1 MKKKNIYN
9 YLIVISAII
18 LIVFISVKFFGM
30 EENELQFTGPNIYR
44 AVYVYE
50 AVNNRG
56 YAVNLSFDGKWTD
69 SGEGVSGSGRIYSS
83 GMGYFTVNYNG
94 RIVSLGGP
102 LTAKEDI
109 SMKSFSIIPLH
120 EEVVKIGLE
129 PAEYSDLNE
138 MYNEINLIAKTSAG
152 SGNLYNSGVK
162 GTVMLDTNTT
172 LYPTLIQKINNEAGS
187 ELNVKLFDRGLYL
200 YLNNTNA
207 KDIQTVSSVLADEN
221 IGVKGTASGRL
232 LLFARAKQRVSAD
245 RDEIIDT
252 LKDLNLDPY
261 TVKIIRE
268 PIQ

>member
-1 MKKKNIYN
+1 MEKKNIYN

-18 LIVFISVKFFGM
+18 LIIFISVKFFGM
-30 EENELQFTGPNIYR
+30 EENELQFTGPNVYR

-69 SGEGVSGSGRIYSS
+69 SGEKVSGSGRIYSS
-83 GMGYFTVNYNG
+83 AMGYFTINYNG
-94 RIVSLGGP
+94 RLVTLGGP
-102 LTAKEDI
+102 LTANEDI

-120 EEVVKIGLE
+120 EETVKIGLE
-129 PAEYSDLNE
+129 PAEYSNLNE
-138 MYNEINLIAKTSAG
+138 LYVELNLIAETSAG
-152 SGNLYNSGVK
+152 SGNLYNSGIK

-172 LYPTLIQKINNEAGS
+172 LYPTLIQKIKNDAGS
-187 ELNVKLFDRGLYL
+187 KLNVKLFDRGLYL

-207 KDIQTVSSVLADEN
+207 EDIKTVSSVLANEN
-221 IGVKGTASGRL
+221 IGIEGTATGRII
-232 LLFARAKQRVSAD
+232 LFARAKRSVPTD
-245 RDEIIDT
+245 REEIIDN
-252 LKDLNLDPY
+252 LKDIHLDPY